1 MRDLLLN
8 NFWLKALSLVL
19 ATLIWYVIN
28 TNLTKGTHAA
38 PALPG
43 SRKDNT
49 RDLRC
54 QVQVISPANDRR
66 LLNIQPT
73 EARVTVRGDTAI
85 LEKLSAADVQVYV
98 KLTGLA
104 DPEGSFPLAVDLP
117 GNVVLQQ
124 LSPSHVAVRSIIST
138 NN

>member
-28 TNLTKGTHAA
+28 TNLTKETHAA
-38 PALPG
+38 PTLPV
-43 SRKDNT
+43 SRKDGT
-49 RDLRC
+49 LDFRC
-54 QVQVISPANDRR
+54 PVAVISSATDRHF
-66 LLNIQPT
+66 LIIQPT
-73 EARVTVRGDTAI
+73 EARVKVAGDAAI
-85 LEKLSAADVQVYV
+85 LEKLTAANVQVYV
-98 KLTGLA
+98 KLTGLS

-124 LSPSHVAVRSIIST
+124 ISPDHVTVRSITST

>member
-1 MRDLLLN
+1 MRDLILN

-28 TNLTKGTHAA
+28 SNVTKETRAA
-38 PALPG
+38 PAFPR
-43 SRKDNT
+43 SRADNT
-49 RDLRC
+49 LDLRC
-54 QVQVISPANDRR
+54 PVAVISSATDLR
-66 LLNIQPT
+66 LLSVQPT
-73 EARVTVRGDTAI
+73 EARVKVRGDRTI

-98 KLTGLA
+98 KLTGLS

-124 LSPSHVAVRSIIST
+124 LSPSHVSVKFITST